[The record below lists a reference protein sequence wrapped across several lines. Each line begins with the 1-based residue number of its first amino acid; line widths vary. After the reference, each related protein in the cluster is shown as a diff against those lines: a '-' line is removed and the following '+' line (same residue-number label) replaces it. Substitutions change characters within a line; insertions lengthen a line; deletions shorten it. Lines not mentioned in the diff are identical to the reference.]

1 MSKNGRYI
9 EYTEPELRLIS
20 ELGNKEL
27 LKQVMSQKVDGDLAS
42 LITKATKAIE
52 KIEGGKHETK

>member
-9 EYTEPELRLIS
+9 EYTEPELRLIA

-27 LKQVMSQKVDGDLAS
+27 LKQAMSQKVDGNLTS

-52 KIEGGKHETK
+52 KVQERKGEG